1 MLRRY
6 TSLLGLLIF
15 LVLYF
20 PTTAQEPTDPLQD
33 FRDKAQSS
41 PASVSADFPVQY
53 HSPAPSS
60 VQPEYVGPYQFM
72 KSGVVDV
79 ETLSV
84 TLPLFRGQMA
94 SGETVWYII
103 TDTSSA
109 GKASEMGINFSPKL
123 ANADVGIAVRPALL
137 NVDGSVTF
145 ERGTVDFSPERVVIP
160 GEPPNS
166 FPPVQF
172 QPGAVGDVFY
182 SPLMKIGSVIYNAPI
197 VAFGGEAD
205 SINFCGGDV
214 DYTRVH
220 DNVTAICPVNNTVTL
235 RLASGFSFSRPVL
248 YISTDSNDEMA
259 AGLEGAIFA
268 PALQD
273 IAVSA
278 NGGFKAVE
286 SLYTFV
292 NGPTGVGNP
301 QRQGLTSVLNGEGG
315 ALNVL
320 GGVPTLSTEYS
331 PLWAVTPAVW
341 TQEAIDQ
348 GYRSRLTD
356 EFQILGFAVQGWLVG
371 PNDEIF
377 GYSGVIVNCSLVY
390 RLL

>member
-1 MLRRY
+1 
-6 TSLLGLLIF
+6 
-15 LVLYF
+15 
-20 PTTAQEPTDPLQD
+20 
-33 FRDKAQSS
+33 
-41 PASVSADFPVQY
+41 
-53 HSPAPSS
+53 
-60 VQPEYVGPYQFM
+60 VQPEYIGPYQFM

-103 TDTSSA
+103 TDASSE

-220 DNVTAICPVNNTVTL
+220 DNVMAICPVNNTVTL

-273 IAVSA
+273 VAVST
-278 NGGFKAVE
+278 NSGFKAVE

-377 GYSGVIVNCSLVY
+377 GYSGVIVNCPLVY